1 MLHRSKIKTSSF
13 LIILLLTSI
22 AAEKPLSNRQME
34 ILAAKKLEH
43 YPNAPAVL
51 GFSVYSDRA
60 GKNCRLDVLA
70 NRNRVKGHLIMA
82 FYALAE
88 ITPNIKRP
96 LKNYI
101 VCLHFNQHDRR
112 PEFWIS
118 EAEKVRDCFIHQTL
132 DLKTWLDQHLYQI
145 QL

>member
-1 MLHRSKIKTSSF
+1 MLHGSKIKTSSF
-13 LIILLLTSI
+13 LIILLLTST
-22 AAEKPLSNRQME
+22 AAEKPRSNRQME
-34 ILAAKKLEH
+34 ILVAKKLEH
-43 YPNAPAVL
+43 YPNAPMVL

-60 GKNCRLDVLA
+60 EKNCRLDVLT
-70 NRNRVKGHLIMA
+70 NRNRIKGHLIIA
-82 FYALAE
+82 FYTLAE
-88 ITPNIKRP
+88 ISLNIKKP

-101 VCLHFNQHDRR
+101 VCLHFNQHGRL

-118 EAEKVRDCFIHQTL
+118 ESEKVRDCFIHQTL